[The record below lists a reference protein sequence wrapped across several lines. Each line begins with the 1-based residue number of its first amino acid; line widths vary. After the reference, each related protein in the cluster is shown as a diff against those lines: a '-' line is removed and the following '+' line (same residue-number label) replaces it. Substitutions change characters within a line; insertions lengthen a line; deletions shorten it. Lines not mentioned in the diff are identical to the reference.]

1 MVPCA
6 KSDRYTPEVFSQ
18 SWKVVGRCSHHG
30 LKVKKDPEARQQ
42 LQLLWGMHKN
52 LATFHHQW
60 QKAQIAMVPRRSTY
74 HPFPE
79 GPDSPRY
86 LFPSLLTGSFQW
98 KGRDEKVE
106 ASLQAAFLMS
116 HQSSKSVL
124 GFKHKNLT
132 KASVAHYSYS
142 LYFFCSPSIQSFDT
156 FSVVFY
162 WSVTTLSLTLNSIHS
177 LRRCQLGAQSLCLKT
192 GNAG

>member
-30 LKVKKDPEARQQ
+30 PKGKKDPEARQP
-42 LQLLWGMHKN
+42 LQLLWGMHKD

-60 QKAQIAMVPRRSTY
+60 QKAQLAMVPRRSTY

-79 GPDSPRY
+79 GPDSPKY
-86 LFPSLLTGSFQW
+86 LFPSLLTWSFQW

-106 ASLQAAFLMS
+106 ARQHSSCPISHPNQCWGSSTRTLQKPLLHITHTLYMLLLNLY
-116 HQSSKSVL
+116 SVL
-124 GFKHKNLT
+124 WYLFNSFLLNC
-132 KASVAHYSYS
+132 SY
-142 LYFFCSPSIQSFDT
+142 INFD
-156 FSVVFY
+156 
-162 WSVTTLSLTLNSIHS
+162 
-177 LRRCQLGAQSLCLKT
+177 LKFHT
-192 GNAG
+192 